1 ENYSAIRGLFP
12 HFYRSRNAADA
23 GHYYIHNHGVRVDPR
38 KPVQGGM
45 PAGKPKPVDTLFF
58 QDLKDRVSHNRL
70 VVNHHHGKL
79 LHTLNEKDELRFK
92 PQPMQVWIRA
102 RIRKIPSNFFPAEHC
117 CGPASNLCVSERYS
131 WT

>member
-1 ENYSAIRGLFP
+1 MLSVVFFFFFLMIRRPPRSTLFPYTTLFRSFKLVTLRTGFVQQVGGTGLTGKENYSAIRGLFP

-70 VVNHHHGKL
+70 VGH
-79 LHTLNEKDELRFK
+79 
-92 PQPMQVWIRA
+92 
-102 RIRKIPSNFFPAEHC
+102 
-117 CGPASNLCVSERYS
+117 
-131 WT
+131 